1 MRPTIKSVA
10 AAAGVSTATVS
21 YVLSGRSGKEGGK
34 SGSGV
39 APATV
44 LRVQQAALALGYR
57 PNQSAR
63 AVRTGRTN
71 LLMLSLTMISDPWA
85 LDVSRA
91 VGTAAA
97 QRGITP
103 MILADTDWR
112 VALKRQNADVT
123 FIDAADEPGDA
134 ELLAQA
140 AKLQRLVVFS
150 DTMDPDGFDVVRPVA
165 GASCE
170 LAVAHLTSRH
180 ERVACLTAAPRSGNP
195 ISTRHRAYIEGLAD
209 AGLDYRDDYVER
221 FALDSQSAFD
231 AALRLLQ
238 RKDRPTAIYATTDF
252 AAIAAIHA
260 AQSLQL
266 RVPEDVEVL
275 GIGNTT
281 EGEYMAPSL
290 TTVGPE
296 GFFDGVAG
304 FLLDR
309 AENPDAPTQ
318 VLEFPWKLIVRD
330 SAPCDPVSGV

>member
-21 YVLSGRSGKEGGK
+21 YVLSGRSGKDGSR

-44 LRVQQAALALGYR
+44 LRVQEAALALGYR

-63 AVRTGRTN
+63 AIRTGRTN

-91 VGTAAA
+91 VGAAAA

-123 FIDAADEPGDA
+123 FIDGAEEPGDA

-140 AKLQRLVVFS
+140 ARLQRLVVFS
-150 DTMDPDGFDVVRPVA
+150 DTMEPEGFDVVRPLA
-165 GASCE
+165 GSSCE
-170 LAVAHLTSRH
+170 QAVDHLTGRH
-180 ERVACLTAAPRSGNP
+180 RRVACL
-195 ISTRHRAYIEGLAD
+195 ISSRHSMSTLDIRLGAYTRGLAK
-209 AGLDYRDDYVER
+209 AGLDYRGDYIETYDR
-221 FALDSQSAFD
+221 DGLSAFD

-238 RKDRPTAIYATTDF
+238 RADRPTAIYATTDF

-260 AQSLQL
+260 AQRLQL
-266 RVPEDVEVL
+266 RIPEDVEVL

-281 EGEYMAPSL
+281 EGERMTPSL

-296 GFFDGVAG
+296 GFFDGLAA

-309 AENPDAPTQ
+309 AENPDGPAGI
-318 VLEFPWKLIVRD
+318 LEFPWKLIVRD
-330 SAPCDPVSGV
+330 SAPAV